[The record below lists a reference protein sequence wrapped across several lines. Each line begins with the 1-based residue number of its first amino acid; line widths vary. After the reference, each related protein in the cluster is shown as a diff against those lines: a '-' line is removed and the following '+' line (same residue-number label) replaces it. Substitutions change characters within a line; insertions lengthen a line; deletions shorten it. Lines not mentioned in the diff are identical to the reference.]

1 MGSLKWILLGIYLIL
16 AGLVLL
22 GVSLGGGVMN
32 TIAGICAVI
41 AGILFIIKR

>member
-1 MGSLKWILLGIYLIL
+1 MGSLKWILLGVYLIL

-22 GVSLGGGVMN
+22 GVTIGGGIML

-41 AGILFIIKR
+41 AGILFIINR